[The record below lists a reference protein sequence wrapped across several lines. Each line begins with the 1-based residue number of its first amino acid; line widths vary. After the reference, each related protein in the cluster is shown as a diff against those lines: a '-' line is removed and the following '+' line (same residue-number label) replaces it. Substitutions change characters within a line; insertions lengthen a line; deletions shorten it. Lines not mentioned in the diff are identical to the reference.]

1 MGDYV
6 DIVAN
11 SSIHKGMPHKW
22 VSERTRTRAPCSR
35 RAPASAASQVWRW
48 RTAARACHARA
59 PATIASASAGR
70 RRRAGGRRCSSGPRI
85 VCNSALTS
93 LLPATLPLP
102 PPARYYHGRTG
113 IVYNVAKRAVGV
125 EVNKVIRNRVEKK
138 RVNIRIEHIRPS
150 KCRTDFLARVQ
161 RVDKIKRDAKAKGE
175 KVPIGLIKRFPVA
188 PKAGHVVKASDSK
201 SLPIMQ
207 APVRFDDML

>member
-1 MGDYV
+1 M
-6 DIVAN
+6 
-11 SSIHKGMPHKW
+11 
-22 VSERTRTRAPCSR
+22 ETAPSVPRPLAAPSPPLFR
-35 RAPASAASQVWRW
+35 RPAR
-48 RTAARACHARA
+48 
-59 PATIASASAGR
+59 
-70 RRRAGGRRCSSGPRI
+70 
-85 VCNSALTS
+85 
-93 LLPATLPLP
+93 LPAFFSP
-102 PPARYYHGRTG
+102 PSRPPRRFYHGRTG

-175 KVPIGLIKRFPVA
+175 KVAIGLIKRFPVA
-188 PKAGHVVKASDSK
+188 PKAGYVVKATESK
-201 SLPIMQ
+201 ELPKMQ